1 MWGVDNSKCSFYV
14 PHMNKADTSFRPGPA
29 SAAQTAP
36 NGHLALRGRGA
47 RSNHA
52 GRFEKFAA
60 KPADDG
66 WGALEN
72 LPTRKRTQI
81 LRDTSR
87 SIINPVSSPDIG
99 FDRSINPYRGCEHG
113 CVYCFA
119 RPTHAYLGLSA
130 GQDFETHILV
140 KPDAPALLEQELQR
154 PNYKV
159 RHIAIGTNTD
169 PYQPVERDQ
178 KIMRDM
184 LKVLLKFK
192 HPVGIVTKS
201 ALVLRDLDLLQELA
215 RHELVHVSLS
225 VTTLTPKLARAMEP
239 RAATPMRRLHALE
252 ELSKAGVPT
261 GVMVAPVIPGLTD
274 HEMEAILREAA
285 ARGATGAGYILLR
298 LPGEVAPLFQEWLAD
313 IAPEKLPRVMR
324 HLREARQGGSL
335 NGGSSERFRGEGPY
349 AELLASRFRTA
360 LKRNNLKT
368 NRPGLRTDLFQV
380 PASYRPQLDLFADLP
395 HQGACAKSR
404 KTSHN

>member
-1 MWGVDNSKCSFYV
+1 MTRVDIYQCSFYV
-14 PHMNKADTSFRPGPA
+14 PHMNKADTSFRPGPTPPA
-29 SAAQTAP
+29 AAQSP
-36 NGHLALRGRGA
+36 LALRGRGA

-52 GRFEKFAA
+52 GRFEHFTT
-60 KPADDG
+60 KPSDDG
-66 WGALEN
+66 WGTLER
-72 LPTRKRTQI
+72 LPQRKRTQI
-81 LRDTSR
+81 LRDSSR

-119 RPTHAYLGLSA
+119 RPTHAYLGLSP

-140 KPDAPALLEQELQR
+140 KPDAAALLEQELQR
-154 PNYKV
+154 PNYQV

-178 KIMRDM
+178 KIMRDL

-239 RAATPMRRLHALE
+239 RAATPMRRLHAIE

-274 HEMEAILREAA
+274 HEMETILREAA

-313 IAPEKLPRVMR
+313 IAPDKLPRVMR
-324 HLREARQGGSL
+324 HLREARSGGSL
-335 NGGSSERFRGEGPY
+335 NGGSGERFRGQGPY

-380 PASYRPQLDLFADLP
+380 PQNFKPQLDLFADLP
-395 HQGACAKSR
+395 HQEGCA
-404 KTSHN
+404 SHN